1 MQSHGLPRTY
11 VCEAFQE
18 EYLTNIGFTAL
29 FLHILSCILLQLVN
43 LFTFIKRL
51 IAESICASCDN
62 YCTLI
67 K

>member
-29 FLHILSCILLQLVN
+29 FLHILSCILLQLLN
-43 LFTFIKRL
+43 LFTFIQRL
-51 IAESICASCDN
+51 IAESICVSYNN
-62 YCTLI
+62 YFTLTR
-67 K
+67 